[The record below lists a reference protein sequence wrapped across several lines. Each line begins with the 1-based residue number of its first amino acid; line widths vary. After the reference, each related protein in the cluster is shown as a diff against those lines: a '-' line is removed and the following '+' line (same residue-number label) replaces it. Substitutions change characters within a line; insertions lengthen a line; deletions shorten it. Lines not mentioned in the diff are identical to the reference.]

1 MTQVPLLLPP
11 EHLGMLAN
19 QLQDGRTVSVRAVDD
34 LTGAVVSE
42 GARDAYAL
50 PADVQRAMLA
60 NKATIYS
67 GHARDDHDRAFAR
80 LRYRARTGREETGAN
95 PLMLALGRLDW
106 QLGDRTLAAPL
117 LLLPVDIKGVV
128 MPYRL
133 AADPTGA
140 VTVNLSLLEKL
151 RVEFGFA
158 APDLD
163 ELPARADGEG
173 VDVEAVVR
181 RFREAIAESGLAFR
195 VESEARLII
204 GGFTGFLLWRDLDEH
219 WERFVQRPLVRQLL
233 DGKLD
238 EVPAASA
245 EGGDDPAA

>member
-1 MTQVPLLLPP
+1 
-11 EHLGMLAN
+11 MLAN

-106 QLGDRTLAAPL
+106 QLGERTLAAPL

-133 AADPTGA
+133 AADPTRCGHGQPVPAGEAARRVRLRRAGSRRAAHADRRRGDRRRGGRAQVPGGDRRLGA
-140 VTVNLSLLEKL
+140 GVPGGERS
-151 RVEFGFA
+151 
-158 APDLD
+158 PLD
-163 ELPARADGEG
+163 HRRFHRLPALAGPGRALA
-173 VDVEAVVR
+173 AVR
-181 RFREAIAESGLAFR
+181 AAAAGA
-195 VESEARLII
+195 
-204 GGFTGFLLWRDLDEH
+204 
-219 WERFVQRPLVRQLL
+219 
-233 DGKLD
+233 
-238 EVPAASA
+238 PAAGR
-245 EGGDDPAA
+245 EGRRGAGRWTHPRR

>member
-50 PADVQRAMLA
+50 PADVQRAMLT

-95 PLMLALGRLDW
+95 PLMLVLGRLDW

-133 AADPTGA
+133 AADPTGRSRSTCRCWRSSGSSSA
-140 VTVNLSLLEKL
+140 S
-151 RVEFGFA
+151 
-158 APDLD
+158 P
-163 ELPARADGEG
+163 
-173 VDVEAVVR
+173 R
-181 RFREAIAESGLAFR
+181 RTST
-195 VESEARLII
+195 S
-204 GGFTGFLLWRDLDEH
+204 
-219 WERFVQRPLVRQLL
+219 
-233 DGKLD
+233 
-238 EVPAASA
+238 
-245 EGGDDPAA
+245 